1 MALTV
6 GDRADREILYRM
18 IGSSVGGTNSGAM
31 GDTFTLRLYKARGV
45 LSKSDSKFYFVQA
58 SGTGYAYI
66 PLAPTSWTIQTLNP
80 GTGDTNIAS
89 YAQQTFTF
97 TGADS
102 VAGYYV
108 QCVKART
115 SGTTAPTAPTAGVSD
130 SILMWA
136 ERFNDG
142 PYVIPS
148 GGGTIKITPK
158 IIMN

>member
-1 MALTV
+1 MALMV

-18 IGSSVGGTNSGAM
+18 LGSSVGGGASGSL
-31 GDTFTLRLYKARGV
+31 GDTLTLRLMKQARTPSKGD
-45 LSKSDSKFYFVQA
+45 SKSLLIQA
-58 SGTGYAYI
+58 TGTGYAYI
-66 PLAPTSWTIQTLNP
+66 PLTPTSWTIQTLNP

-102 VAGYYV
+102 VSGYYL

-115 SGTTAPTAPTAGVSD
+115 TGNTTPSAPSAGVSD
-130 SILMWA
+130 SILMWS
-136 ERFNDG
+136 EKFSDG
-142 PYVIPS
+142 PYIIPS
-148 GGGTIKITPK
+148 GGGTIKITPR